1 MEPMETTEWM
11 TVPQA
16 SDERQQS
23 ARYLAIE
30 VRIYEEDGTLYA
42 EPVYYKLMEDGTSAA
57 AILMD
62 GSYASREADRMWN
75 YIRLLV
81 EGEYTADV
89 LADIREWHPT
99 FAPLRYEDRVQKRM
113 DNEWYRR
120 SVL

>member
-1 MEPMETTEWM
+1 METTEWM
-11 TVPQA
+11 TVPQC

-30 VRIYEEDGTLYA
+30 VRIYE
-42 EPVYYKLMEDGTSAA
+42 EDGTSAA

-81 EGEYTADV
+81 EGEYTADA

-99 FAPLRYEDRVQKRM
+99 FAPLRYEDHMQKRM

>member
-1 MEPMETTEWM
+1 METTEWM
-11 TVPQA
+11 TVPQC

-42 EPVYYKLMEDGTSAA
+42 EPVYYKLMENGTSAA
-57 AILMD
+57 EILMD

-81 EGEYTADV
+81 EGEYTADT
-89 LADIREWHPT
+89 LANIREWHPT
-99 FAPLRYEDRVQKRM
+99 FQYLRYEDHMQRRM

>member
-1 MEPMETTEWM
+1 MESTEWC
-11 TVPQA
+11 TIPQS
-16 SDERQQS
+16 SDERGES

-42 EPVYYKLMEDGTSAA
+42 EPYYYKLMEDDTPGA

-81 EGEYTADV
+81 EGEYTAEA
-89 LADIREWHPT
+89 LADIRETDPA
-99 FAPLRYEDRVQKRM
+99 FAALRREDQIQQRM